1 MKELNIWDIP
11 TGTYEIAVWL
21 ITVLTMLFGY
31 KYIKEIIGY
40 ILLKLYEYFIQH
52 RF

>member
-1 MKELNIWDIP
+1 MKELNIRNVP
-11 TGTYEIAVWL
+11 MGTYEIAVWL
-21 ITVLTMLFGY
+21 IMLLAMLFGY